1 MISVHEGKGYFD
13 SKLTQTYSS
22 ANSRTCLHI
31 FIRDCVANLLG
42 YGFDVDN
49 IVGVIST
56 DHVEEVSQIGQ
67 CMYSK
72 GYITEGKK
80 FMDPIHLFALILLNG
95 VMALNHQYQQK

>member
-1 MISVHEGKGYFD
+1 MKGKDTLIPNLPRPTAQLIQEHAYIS
-13 SKLTQTYSS
+13 L
-22 ANSRTCLHI
+22 
-31 FIRDCVANLLG
+31 RDCV

-49 IVGVIST
+49 IVGVIGT

-72 GYITEGKK
+72 GYIIEGKK
-80 FMDPIHLFALILLNG
+80 FMDPIHWFALILLNG